1 MDNLNEMTIAE
12 LTALAE
18 EKEIDVSGCKLKS
31 EFVSVIEAALA
42 GTEETEPVFTKEQ
55 LKNSK
60 KFAKNKD
67 IVSVVLK
74 EGESYTIAEC
84 EALVNTFLTKECKR
98 SVK

>member
-1 MDNLNEMTIAE
+1 MDLNEMTIAE

-18 EKEIDVSGCKLKS
+18 EKGIDTSDCKLKS
-31 EFVSVIEAALA
+31 EFVSVIAAALTGA
-42 GTEETEPVFTKEQ
+42 IETEPVFTKEQ

-74 EGESYTIAEC
+74 ENERYTIAEC
-84 EALVNTFLTKECKR
+84 EALVNAFLTKEYKR

>member
-18 EKEIDVSGCKLKS
+18 KKEIDTSDCKLKS
-31 EFVSVIEAALA
+31 EYIEVIAAAL
-42 GTEETEPVFTKEQ
+42 TEAEGAEPVFTKEQ

-74 EGESYTIAEC
+74 DGESYTIAEC

>member
-1 MDNLNEMTIAE
+1 MNLNEMTIAE

-18 EKEIDVSGCKLKS
+18 EKSIDVSDCKLKS
-31 EFVSVIEAALA
+31 EFISVIAAALA
-42 GTEETEPVFTKEQ
+42 ETAGAEPVFTKEQ

-74 EGESYTIAEC
+74 DGESYTIAEC
-84 EALVNTFLTKECKR
+84 EALVNAFLTKECKR